1 MSDHGPFHEGELE
14 AQRRAGESL
23 TAAANSPMI
32 GNRIMSGAVQFIRE
46 QPMVVIGSRDANWR
60 LWSSMLFG
68 RPGFLD
74 PAPDRRSLQ
83 IRIDAELQ
91 DPHDPLWNNI
101 SGNPQV
107 GILVIE
113 LATRRRLRINGRLTS
128 ATDSLLTI
136 QVEESFANCP
146 KYIQRRVV
154 EFRSGQTQD
163 PTTGGERTSYRLQ
176 GRQQEIVERADTVF
190 VTSAHPTRGLDTSH
204 RGGNPGFVEVVDDS
218 TLRVPDYQGNSM
230 FNTIGN
236 LLVDPRA
243 GLLFPDFEGHNSLQ
257 ATGTVE
263 VLWARPSDR
272 DGDTG
277 RSWLFHIEQLRESP
291 MLPALRTH
299 FIDYSP
305 FNPAT
310 GPNPDHCP
318 PDHCP
323 L

>member
-1 MSDHGPFHEGELE
+1 MIDQGPFHEGELE
-14 AQRRAGESL
+14 AQKRAGESL
-23 TAAANSPMI
+23 TAASNSPMI

-46 QPMVVIGSRDANWR
+46 QPMVVIGSRDANGR
-60 LWSSMLFG
+60 LWSSILFG

-83 IRIDAELQ
+83 INIDAELQ
-91 DPHDPLWNNI
+91 DPHDPLWTNI
-101 SGNPQV
+101 NGSRQV
-107 GILVIE
+107 GTLIIE
-113 LATRRRLRINGRLTS
+113 LATRRRLRINGQLTS
-128 ATDSLLTI
+128 AADSLLTI

-146 KYIQRRVV
+146 KYIQRRTIRF
-154 EFRSGQTQD
+154 ESGPTQD
-163 PTTGGERTSYRLQ
+163 LCVEGEKISDRLQ
-176 GRQQEIVERADTVF
+176 SQQRELIERADTVF

-204 RGGNPGFVEVVDDS
+204 RGGNPGFVEVLDDK
-218 TLRVPDYQGNSM
+218 TLRIPDYQGNSM

-243 GLLFPDFEGHNSLQ
+243 GLLLPDFNGRSFLQ
-257 ATGTVE
+257 ATGTTE
-263 VLWARPSDR
+263 VVWAKPTGR

-277 RSWLFHIEQLRESP
+277 RSWVFHIDEIRQAP
-291 MLPALRTH
+291 MQAALQSH

-310 GPNPDHCP
+310 EPNPDQ
-318 PDHCP
+318 CP

>member
-1 MSDHGPFHEGELE
+1 MNNDGAFHEGELE
-14 AQRRAGESL
+14 AQRRSGEL
-23 TAAANSPMI
+23 EAAAANSPMI

-46 QPMVVIGSRDANWR
+46 QPMAVIGSRDAKGR

-83 IRIDAELQ
+83 IHINAELK
-91 DPHDPLWNNI
+91 DTHDPIWKNI
-101 SGNPQV
+101 DGNSQI

-113 LATRRRLRINGRLTS
+113 LATRRRLRINGPLTS

-136 QVEESFANCP
+136 QVEESFVNCP
-146 KYIQRRVV
+146 KYIQRRIIQ
-154 EFRSGQTQD
+154 FDRSLKQDQFIGEEQTSD
-163 PTTGGERTSYRLQ
+163 RLESHQ
-176 GRQQEIVERADTVF
+176 RELVERADTLF

-204 RGGNPGFVEVVDDS
+204 RGGNPGFIQVIDHK
-218 TLRVPDYQGNSM
+218 TLRIPDYPGNGM

-236 LLVDPRA
+236 LLVDSRA
-243 GLLFPDFEGHNSLQ
+243 GLLFPDFDGRSFLQ
-257 ATGTVE
+257 ATGAAE
-263 VLWARPSDR
+263 MLWAQPTDR

-277 RSWLFHIEQLRESP
+277 RSWIFHLDQIRQAP
-291 MLPALRTH
+291 MQAAIQAH
-299 FIDYSP
+299 FIDHSP

-310 GPNPDHCP
+310 GQNLDQW
-318 PDHCP
+318 P

>member
-1 MSDHGPFHEGELE
+1 MIDQGPFHEGELE
-14 AQRRAGESL
+14 AQQRAGESL

-46 QPMVVIGSRDANWR
+46 QSMVVIGSRDTNGR

-83 IRIDAELQ
+83 IHLDAELQ
-91 DPHDPLWNNI
+91 DHHDPLWNNI
-101 SGNPQV
+101 NGNRQV

-113 LATRRRLRINGRLTS
+113 LATRRRLRINGRLTA

-146 KYIQRRVV
+146 KYIQRRAI
-154 EFRSGQTQD
+154 RLGPASTQD
-163 PTTGGERTSYRLQ
+163 PPAEGEQTSDRLQ
-176 GRQQEIVERADTVF
+176 SQQRELIECADTVF

-204 RGGNPGFVEVVDDS
+204 RGGNPGFVEILDDK
-218 TLRVPDYQGNSM
+218 TLRIPDYPGNSM

-236 LLVDPRA
+236 LLVDSRA
-243 GLLFPDFEGHNSLQ
+243 GLLFPDFEGHALLQ
-257 ATGTVE
+257 ATGNAE
-263 VLWARPSDR
+263 VLWAEPTKR

-277 RSWLFHIEQLRESP
+277 RSWIFHIDELRRAP
-291 MLPALRTH
+291 MRAELQAH

-305 FNPAT
+305 FNPASR
-310 GPNPDHCP
+310 PVPDQ
-318 PDHCP
+318 CP

>member
-1 MSDHGPFHEGELE
+1 MNDHGPFHEGELE

-32 GNRIMSGAVQFIRE
+32 GNRIMSGAVQFLRE
-46 QPMVVIGSRDANWR
+46 QPMAVIGSRDANGR
-60 LWSSMLFG
+60 LWSSILFG
-68 RPGFLD
+68 RPGFLE
-74 PAPDRRSLQ
+74 PSPNRQSMQ
-83 IRIDAELQ
+83 IHIDAQLQ
-91 DPHDPLWNNI
+91 DPHDPLWKNI
-101 SGNPQV
+101 SGDRQV

-113 LATRRRLRINGRLTS
+113 PATRRRLRINGRLTS
-128 ATDSLLTI
+128 ATDSLLTV
-136 QVEESFANCP
+136 QVEESFGNCP
-146 KYIQRRVV
+146 KYIQRRTVR
-154 EFRSGQTQD
+154 FASAQTQD
-163 PTTGGERTSYRLQ
+163 PPAGGEQTSDRLQ
-176 GRQQEIVERADTVF
+176 SHQRELVEHADTLF

-204 RGGNPGFVEVVDDS
+204 RGGNPGFIKVLDEK
-218 TLRVPDYQGNSM
+218 TLRIPDYPGNSM

-243 GLLFPDFEGHNSLQ
+243 GLLIPDFEGHSILQ

-263 VLWARPSDR
+263 VVWAKPSER

-277 RSWLFHIEQLRESP
+277 RSWIFHIDEIKQAP
-291 MLPALRTH
+291 MQAALQTH

-310 GPNPDHCP
+310 SPNPDY
-318 PDHCP
+318 CP